1 MGLIILRGLQLR
13 YALLSRTV
21 PIEIS
26 LQPKELMKAYVYDGG
41 RGKSIDDAFSELP
54 LSVMP
59 A

>member
-1 MGLIILRGLQLR
+1 MDLIILRGLQLR

-41 RGKSIDDAFSELP
+41 RGKSIDDAFT
-54 LSVMP
+54 VNFHWQ
-59 A
+59 